1 MDVVEEEERHRKTG
15 SLCLDIGVFKNV
27 RIQFNFWSDP

>member
-1 MDVVEEEERHRKTG
+1 MDVVEERQRKTG
-15 SLCLDIGVFKNV
+15 SLCLDTGVFENV